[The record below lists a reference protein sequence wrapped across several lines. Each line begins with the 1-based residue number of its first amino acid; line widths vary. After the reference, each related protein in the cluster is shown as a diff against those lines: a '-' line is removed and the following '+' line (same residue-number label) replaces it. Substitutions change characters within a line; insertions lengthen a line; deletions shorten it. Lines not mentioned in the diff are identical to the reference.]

1 MHLYKSTT
9 IFYILA
15 FLLSGQLKAQN
26 SSSSHLMTLDEIWTI
41 SESQNRQLKL
51 SGLSRRESNLSVL
64 EAKDKLLPEL
74 SVAGDAKLN
83 SKFLIYDKG
92 LFSSPEDVPVS
103 GYGYSLGYSF
113 NINLFNGGR
122 DRRNIKIKQEE
133 DVQRQYE
140 FDLQKNNIKYAAAAA
155 YYDLYK
161 FLQFK
166 NFILAEIM
174 AEKKQ
179 LSTIQNLH
187 KNGVVLKS
195 DVLRT
200 SVKLSQLELNY
211 SDVEKKI
218 AIDKQRLNVLMGR
231 SEDLPLDIPYQ
242 DSISIQHTAGSGYT
256 DYLNIALRESP
267 QYKIVYSNIKLSEL
281 NARQVEAAR
290 LPRISAYSNYN
301 YTYPQI
307 SFYPYSNDL
316 WGFGQTGI
324 KMQFPIDNLYKSR
337 HSIARARVNT
347 DQQKENALIKRD
359 EISLQVREAYL
370 QLQQAAESVET
381 AKKNMIQSSEAVR
394 VIRNSYMNQE
404 SLLTDL
410 MDAENMLLETKFN
423 LTSALVNLKLSHLR
437 LLAITGIL

>member
-9 IFYILA
+9 FFCILV
-15 FLLSGQLKAQN
+15 FLLSRQVNAQN
-26 SSSSHLMTLDEIWTI
+26 SSSTGLMALDEIWTI
-41 SESQNRQLKL
+41 TESQNRQLKL
-51 SGLSRRESNLSVL
+51 SDLSRKEGLLSVL
-64 EAKDKLLPEL
+64 EARDKLLPEL

-113 NINLFNGGR
+113 NMNLFNGGR
-122 DRRNIKIKQEE
+122 DRRNIRIKQEE
-133 DVQRQYE
+133 DARRQYE
-140 FDLQKNNIKYAAAAA
+140 YDLQKNNTKYAVAAA

-166 NFILAEIM
+166 DFILAEITS
-174 AEKKQ
+174 EKKQ

-218 AIDKQRLNVLMGR
+218 ALDKQRLNMLMGR
-231 SEDLPLDIPYQ
+231 SEDIPLDIPYR
-242 DSISIQHTAGSGYT
+242 DSISIKQIAGAGFG
-256 DYLNIALRESP
+256 DYLSIALRESP
-267 QYKIVYSNIKLSEL
+267 QYKIVHSDIKLSKL
-281 NARQVEAAR
+281 NVKQLEVAR
-290 LPRISAYSNYN
+290 LPRFSAYSNYN

-347 DQQKENALIKRD
+347 DQQKESALIKRD
-359 EISLQVREAYL
+359 EISLQVKEAYL
-370 QLQQAAESVET
+370 QLQQAAENVET
-381 AKKNMIQSSEAVR
+381 AKKNITQSSEAVR

-410 MDAENMLLETKFN
+410 LDAENMLLETKFN
-423 LTSALVNLKLSHLR
+423 LTAALVNLKLNHLR